1 MKNNFIV
8 ASINKSGQMFKQ
20 ISIPAQI
27 DNEGN
32 EITAKST
39 KYEQLAIIPEHI
51 TRLAELSE
59 NCHFFIDSKA
69 FKAMNEKSIPGRFTR
84 IFVYDEKDFDR
95 EASTMYRM
103 HQMSELDTIVTRLM
117 YYQPDVHIFFIGF
130 PEFLEKA
137 EKYCSSVLLTVSKT
151 NEVENSIDF
160 PESLKKIFCKKI
172 SIKPEQLDIIRKFN
186 QNNRKHNIQTITY
199 AKNGAKIIKNE
210 KIEMNGILANIPE
223 YYFYQMNR

>member
-20 ISIPAQI
+20 ITTAESTTYAQI
-27 DNEGN
+27 A
-32 EITAKST
+32 T
-39 KYEQLAIIPEHI
+39 IPEHV

-95 EASTMYRM
+95 EASVMYRL

-130 PEFLEKA
+130 PEFLEKV
-137 EKYCSSVLLTVSKT
+137 EKYCSSVLLTVAKVDDSE
-151 NEVENSIDF
+151 NAVEF
-160 PESLKKIFCKKI
+160 PESLKRTFCKKI
-172 SIKPEQLDIIRKFN
+172 AIKPEQLDIIKKFN
-186 QNNRKHNIQTITY
+186 LNNRKHTIQTVTY
-199 AKNGAKIIKNE
+199 ADNGAKITKNE
-210 KIEMNGILANIPE
+210 KIELTDILANTPE